1 MTSKKIRQRV
11 IMSNENI
18 HNAVDQVA
26 EFGFAAIEG
35 TKSIAVPFCSRVVA
49 ALTPYEEVTP
59 STSYLNVPNRG
70 YLYLVVDLNRY
81 SGAGGELAREVF
93 RLDREDPG

>member
-1 MTSKKIRQRV
+1 MP
-11 IMSNENI
+11 NENI
-18 HNAVDQVA
+18 YNAVDQVV

-35 TKSIAVPFCSRVVA
+35 TKSTAVPFCSKVVK
-49 ALTPYEEVTP
+49 ALKPYDEVRP

-81 SGAGGELAREVF
+81 SGAGDDLARQVLQ
-93 RLDREDPG
+93 LDQADPG